1 MAGEVQFEFDQASV
15 QAIEKRLG
23 KMKSQAPR
31 ALKNALNATA
41 KDARKD
47 LAHKAQETYAVK
59 MGGFTSSMK
68 LTPANTGNLEAVIKT
83 RGEHL
88 EFKYFS
94 VQGGRGPNGSPLT
107 VTINKKH
114 GGRKRIER
122 GFKNNIAAA
131 GQTRSKA
138 TAKGAKGSKVVANR
152 AAQRL
157 GSSRLKIKKLFSVS
171 VPQMIG
177 NERDVY
183 GIVEP
188 NIKSNL
194 QKNVDNQV
202 SRILSGG

>member
-1 MAGEVQFEFDQASV
+1 MAGEISFEFDQVSV
-15 QAIEKRLG
+15 QKIEKRLG
-23 KMKSQAPR
+23 KMKSEAPR

-59 MGGFTSSMK
+59 MGGFNSQMK
-68 LTPANTGNLEAVIKT
+68 IKPANTGNLVAIIET
-83 RGEHL
+83 HGEHL

-94 VQGGRGPNGSPLT
+94 VQGGRGPSGPPLT
-107 VTINKKH
+107 VLINKKH
-114 GGRKRIER
+114 GGRKTVER
-122 GFKNNIAAA
+122 GFKNNIAAR
-131 GQTRSKA
+131 GQTRKKA
-138 TAKGAKGSKVVANR
+138 TAKGAAGSQVVANR

-157 GSSRLKIKKLFSVS
+157 GASRLKIKKLFSVS

-183 GIVEP
+183 GVVEP
-188 NIKSNL
+188 NILSNL

-202 SRILSGG
+202 AKILGG